1 MPREALA
8 FFVKAGRKGGKIGG
22 KARVANMT
30 PEQLSEANRKAVRAR
45 WAKTKAVKS
54 SSANRPQQNRIQMKA
69 LVPFHEQAELL
80 RESSGSTNIEKTLLK
95 ALKVLK
101 LFNIPHYVCGG
112 FAVQEHG
119 YPRFTI
125 DADIIVPDV
134 NLARGKLCMNG
145 FKENP
150 GSKMTITDRETKVE
164 IDLLPGGGKLDPG
177 PLTLPMPTR
186 VSDQPQVLT
195 LERLISSKLSTYI
208 GRGIE
213 RAQDYADVV
222 KLIQANRLLRDFG
235 VDAKVRDLYQK
246 IWDELHPKKF

>member
-1 MPREALA
+1 MKT
-8 FFVKAGRKGGKIGG
+8 FV
-22 KARVANMT
+22 
-30 PEQLSEANRKAVRAR
+30 Q
-45 WAKTKAVKS
+45 
-54 SSANRPQQNRIQMKA
+54 
-69 LVPFHEQAELL
+69 FHEQAELL

-125 DADIIVPDV
+125 DVDIIVPDV
-134 NLARGKLCMNG
+134 EFAREKLCMNG
-145 FKENP
+145 FKENH

-164 IDLLPGGGKLDPG
+164 IDLLPGGRKVDPG
-177 PLTLPMPTR
+177 PLNLPMPTD

-195 LERLISSKLSTYI
+195 LQGLISSKLSTYI
-208 GRGIE
+208 GRGID

-222 KLIQANRLLRDFG
+222 KLTQANRLSRDFD
-235 VDAKVRDLYQK
+235 VDPKVRDLYQT
-246 IWDELHPKKF
+246 IWDELHPKIS